1 MWAAVVIVRELG
13 STHRASF
20 HRYILGRAKSIVSF
34 MQSTVG
40 DMRTPS
46 KTSRTKTTYHTG
58 SVTRARV
65 HDEGDDETVQTQD
78 FGEDEDEDLW
88 MGLVIYSYTSFT

>member
-1 MWAAVVIVRELG
+1 MWAAVVIVRELV

-20 HRYILGRAKSIVSF
+20 HRYILGRGKSIVSF
-34 MQSTVG
+34 MQSTVRN
-40 DMRTPS
+40 MRTLS

-65 HDEGDDETVQTQD
+65 HDEGDNEAVQTQD
-78 FGEDEDEDLW
+78 LGENEDKDLHEESAE
-88 MGLVIYSYTSFT
+88 VDKSVSR